1 MKKLALVLMFF
12 LIAAI
17 FASCASREVNIDDT
31 ELLSV
36 FIVSRH
42 GIRSQTQTLDYLNE
56 FTLRPQGFPLW
67 STPADIPGNLSTKG
81 MENVTK
87 LGAWYRDYYAAQGLL
102 PSRGTCPASNAVFV
116 YANVFER
123 TLQTAQGYIDGLFQG
138 ESVPDCNI
146 QVNHSDLPVDPYFLP
161 LSAGLCRVDSA
172 EDSDILNDSLGGN
185 PDILKTTYASQ
196 LQLLQEIT
204 QCCELDACV
213 TAENPN
219 PTSCTL
225 LELPSAIS
233 VTAGTG
239 KVQLL
244 NLFYMLDQIS
254 EQFQLEYAE
263 GMTATNCPSTPG
275 AQCVG
280 WGVIPT
286 SAELYEAMSFRG
298 IYTNLVERLP
308 SYCHASASN
317 LMMQAIGTMDQTIS
331 GVKGVDT
338 LAPLGSRFTLFVGH
352 DTDSINAIGGLLNVD
367 WHMEGYP
374 PNDQGP
380 AGALVFELRKTKQG
394 GQNIVRLFHVIASLD
409 QMRNGTVLSLRD
421 PPLRQQL
428 MIPSCGTYD
437 CPYDTFKAFVISNVR
452 QDCITKK
459 N

>member
-1 MKKLALVLMFF
+1 MKKSALVLMFF

-17 FASCASREVNIDDT
+17 FASCTSREVNTDST

-36 FIVSRH
+36 FMVSRH

-67 STPADIPGNLSTKG
+67 SPPADISGNLSTKG
-81 MENVTK
+81 MENAAK

-138 ESVPDCNI
+138 EQPADCNV
-146 QVNHSDLPVDPYFLP
+146 QVNHTNLTVDPYFLP
-161 LSAGLCRVDSA
+161 LSAGLCSVDSDMDVKA
-172 EDSDILNDSLGGN
+172 LNDSIGGN
-185 PDILKTTYASQ
+185 PDNLKTRYAGH

-204 QCCELDACV
+204 KCCAPEACH
-213 TAENPN
+213 TSENPN
-219 PTSCTL
+219 PVSCSL

-239 KVQLL
+239 KVQLPT
-244 NLFYMLDQIS
+244 LFYILDQIS

-331 GVKGVDT
+331 GVKDVDT

-367 WHMEGYP
+367 WHMKGYP

-380 AGALVFELRKTKQG
+380 AGALVFELRKTKQS
-394 GQNIVRLFHVIASLD
+394 GQKIVRLFYITASME
-409 QMRNGTVLSLRD
+409 QMRNGAVLSLRD

-437 CPYDTFKAFVISNVR
+437 CPYDTFKAFVTANVR